1 MSDRLLAVLLALF
14 LVLPLGLSLDGELF
28 GPDDGVSPGAELES
42 LLNRPDARRVVVIS
56 PGAVAAPEVVAA
68 PRHPGSHDDAVTV
81 SIEDAEAMS
90 PWGAYP
96 IDATSLGAAKR

>member
-42 LLNRPDARRVVVIS
+42 LLNRPDAQRVVVIS
-56 PGAVAAPEVVAA
+56 PASVAGPEAAAAPPAPGGPGVAGMPGHEA
-68 PRHPGSHDDAVTV
+68 RPSGLIIPRS
-81 SIEDAEAMS
+81 
-90 PWGAYP
+90 
-96 IDATSLGAAKR
+96 

>member
-28 GPDDGVSPGAELES
+28 DPNDGVSPGAELES
-42 LLNRPDARRVVVIS
+42 LLNRPDVRRVVVIS
-56 PGAVAAPEVVAA
+56 PGVEAAPDAVAAP
-68 PRHPGSHDDAVTV
+68 RRPGDQNDAITV

>member
-42 LLNRPDARRVVVIS
+42 LLNRPDAQRVVVIS
-56 PGAVAAPEVVAA
+56 PAAVAGPEAAAA
-68 PRHPGSHDDAVTV
+68 PRHPGGRDDAITV